1 MGLEA
6 KCTVSYNG
14 QESIGNA
21 HLETDHLT
29 FRGDFKLDI
38 SFKDIK
44 SVDARRGELLIT
56 LADGEAAFQLGKDA
70 EKWMLKIRYP
80 RGRLDKLG
88 VKPGMRVAVVG
99 VPDPAFLE
107 ELATRTEDIA
117 RSRPKKDTDV
127 IFYSFDSK
135 AGLAKLEEL
144 RKSLKPAGA
153 IWTVFPKGQK
163 HITQNDVMTAG
174 KAAGLVDIKVVGF
187 SESHS
192 SLKWVIPV
200 AQRDTTRR

>member
-6 KCTVSYNG
+6 KCTVSYQG
-14 QESIGNA
+14 RESMGKA

-29 FRGDFKLDI
+29 FRGDFSLDI
-38 SFKDIK
+38 SFKEMK
-44 SVDARRGELLIT
+44 AVDAKRGELLIA
-56 LADGEAAFQLGKDA
+56 LAEGEAAFQLGEDA

-99 VPDPAFLE
+99 VVDPAFVE
-107 ELATRTEDIA
+107 ELAARTEDIA
-117 RSRPKKDTDV
+117 QSRPKKDTDL
-127 IFYSFDSK
+127 IFYGFDSK
-135 AGLAKLEEL
+135 AGLAKIETL

-174 KAAGLVDIKVVGF
+174 QAAGLVDIKVVSF

-192 SLKWVIPV
+192 SLKWVIPL
-200 AQRDTTRR
+200 AQRE

>member
-6 KCTVSYNG
+6 HCTAQYQGRQSDG
-14 QESIGNA
+14 KA

-29 FRGDFKLDI
+29 FRGEFALDI
-38 SFKDIK
+38 ALKDMK
-44 SVDARRGELLIT
+44 SVEAKRGELQV
-56 LADGEAAFQLGKDA
+56 AWAAGEASFQLGKDA

-88 VKPGMRVAVVG
+88 VKPGMRVAVLG
-99 VPDPAFLE
+99 VKDGAFLD
-107 ELATRTEDIA
+107 ELAARTEDVA
-117 RSRPKKDTDV
+117 HARPKKDSDL
-127 IFYSFDSK
+127 IFYGFDSK
-135 AGLAKLEEL
+135 AALARLETL
-144 RKSLKPAGA
+144 KKSLKPAGA

-163 HITQNDVMTAG
+163 HITENDVMTAG

-187 SESHS
+187 SETYS

-200 AQRDTTRR
+200 AQRKMT